1 MTLISWSI
9 PLASVGLIAMMFRRM
24 GEARANTGGGGGG
37 MSNVRE
43 EVDEEEDDRP
53 WFEKALSG
61 PKPRK
66 KVTEYLQI
74 EKLNDRFDS
83 YTFSMT
89 KALGSPRKAN
99 VMHRKKQFGQLATQ
113 SLTDELSDE
122 QRKKLRGAVLWARTE
137 ARAVRRDEAQ
147 IETMLRSSGE
157 DDGAPA
163 SGRQHKALVKQLGT
177 LAERRLAVE
186 SKMIA
191 RAKKEAKLTDEQR
204 KQFIALVK
212 RAGEDRE
219 WWESLGDAILR
230 GAGKEEAVI
239 AEEGKIAAET
249 KETAEPTLKAEG
261 VETTEAKTPATGEA
275 STSPVD
281 VAASAGMETATE
293 PTKTAAVETK
303 AAEGTEAPVAAVPTP
318 AAVPKGMNTFV
329 LGFAGDVR
337 ASQVRSLRA
346 EITAVLQNAEEGDNV
361 VLILNSG
368 GGTVTGYGL
377 AAAQLARLK
386 TKGLH
391 LTVCVEEVA
400 ASGGY
405 MMACVADRLVASPF
419 AMLGSIGVIRCVFVF
434 LCVSVSV
441 MGYFF
446 H

>member
-37 MSNVRE
+37 SMSNVRE
-43 EVDEEEDDRP
+43 EADEEDDDRP

-157 DDGAPA
+157 DDAPA

-239 AEEGKIAAET
+239 AEEGKTAAET
-249 KETAEPTLKAEG
+249 KETGEPVIKAEG
-261 VETTEAKTPATGEA
+261 VETAEAKAPAAGEA
-275 STSPVD
+275 STAPVD
-281 VAASAGMETATE
+281 AVASAGTETAME
-293 PTKTAAVETK
+293 PTKTAAAETK
-303 AAEGTEAPVAAVPTP
+303 VAEGTEAPVAAVPTP
-318 AAVPKGMNTFV
+318 AVVPKGMNTFV

-419 AMLGSIGVIRCVFVF
+419 AMLGSIGVIRCVIVF
-434 LCVSVSV
+434 LFGCQS
-441 MGYFF
+441 
-446 H
+446 